1 MKTDHDLLDEMIRLL
16 FERQGA
22 TPEQIKLIQAQRR
35 QAFALKPAKPLT
47 DAEYHAKLEQA
58 KKELP
63 SFAEHLDQLPEQP
76 LPPRHT
82 GQNN

>member
-1 MKTDHDLLDEMIRLL
+1 MLA
-16 FERQGA
+16 RQ
-22 TPEQIKLIQAQRR
+22 R

-47 DAEYHAKLEQA
+47 DAEYSAKLEQA

-63 SFAEHLDQLPEQP
+63 ALAAHLDQLPAKP